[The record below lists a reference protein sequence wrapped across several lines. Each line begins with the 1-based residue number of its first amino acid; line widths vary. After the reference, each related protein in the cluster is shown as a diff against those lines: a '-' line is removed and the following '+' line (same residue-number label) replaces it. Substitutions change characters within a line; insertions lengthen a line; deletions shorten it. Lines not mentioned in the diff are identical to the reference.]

1 MAFLGLATKEQKA
14 VKRETARSMVSP
26 GSDLKV
32 DKSDSPEQAALK
44 IKTSI
49 ITVDSLLKDRLVLSK
64 VKQGIERQNKEKAK
78 RDDQEN
84 KLETPKASG
93 GGKLVIPGAK
103 KVQSLWQ
110 KLRDFFV
117 KLFWGWV
124 VVRLIYLEPLIS
136 KVLPW
141 IRMFFDFGMWL
152 SYSILTPNLARV
164 HGPYL
169 PTF

>member
-1 MAFLGLATKEQKA
+1 MAFLGLATTEQKA
-14 VKRETARSMVSP
+14 VRRETARNSVSP
-26 GSDLKV
+26 GSDLNEFKV
-32 DKSDSPEQAALK
+32 DKSDSSEQAALK

-103 KVQSLWQ
+103 KVQSLWAA
-110 KLRDFFV
+110 
-117 KLFWGWV
+117 
-124 VVRLIYLEPLIS
+124 S
-136 KVLPW
+136 
-141 IRMFFDFGMWL
+141 
-152 SYSILTPNLARV
+152 
-164 HGPYL
+164 
-169 PTF
+169 